1 MPRSS
6 GLSGWGVDDSSME
19 SMPLPKRDKL
29 VRDRI
34 PQIIRSKGGSPK
46 THRAGASEYRRR
58 LAQKLVE
65 EAMEYSQ
72 SRDPKELA
80 DLLEVVRSLC
90 TVHRTT
96 FGKLERMRAA
106 KARERGTFSK
116 RIILD
121 DA

>member
-6 GLSGWGVDDSSME
+6 GLRGWGVDDSSMG
-19 SMPLPKRDKL
+19 PGFLTKRDKL

-34 PQIIRSKGGSPK
+34 PEIIRSKGGKPK
-46 THRAGASEYRRR
+46 THRAGPAEYKKR

-72 SRDPKELA
+72 SKDPMELA

-90 TVHRTT
+90 GVHRTT
-96 FGKLERMRAA
+96 FQRLDRMRAA
-106 KARERGTFSK
+106 KARERGSFSR